1 MPIYEYECT
10 ACGHQLE
17 ALQKMSEDPLKDCPK
32 CNQPTLN
39 KLVSAAGFQLKGS
52 GWYVTDYS
60 NKGKS
65 KQQAEKSDSTP
76 AATENKPAESAPAAA
91 SAETKTTGSSSNDSG
106 AASA

>member
-32 CNQPTLN
+32 CNQPKLN

-65 KQQAEKSDSTP
+65 KQQAEKNNAAP
-76 AATENKPAESAPAAA
+76 AATESKSAEAAP
-91 SAETKTTGSSSNDSG
+91 AETKTSGSSSNDSG
-106 AASA
+106 AA

>member
-1 MPIYEYECT
+1 MPIYEYQCT

-17 ALQKMSEDPLKDCPK
+17 VLQKMSDDPLKDCPK
-32 CNQPTLN
+32 CNQPSLT
-39 KLVSAAGFQLKGS
+39 KQVSAAGFQLKGS

-65 KQQAEKSDSTP
+65 KQQTEKNDTTSGAVDTGKTEAKSTD
-76 AATENKPAESAPAAA
+76 
-91 SAETKTTGSSSNDSG
+91 SSSNDHSG